1 MKKKVFLLILL
12 VIFVLSV
19 LPVFAANTEN
29 VVEIWHSWTSGK
41 EVQSIT
47 CLIDSFR
54 EKYPEIS
61 IKDRAIPGSTAEIR
75 QQLGVA
81 FIGGNPP
88 EICALG
94 PGYNLKSYVDAG
106 RLRPI
111 TDVWNEISG
120 NKIFPEG
127 IAKVIVFDNEAWAV
141 PLNIHTINT
150 VWYNVKVFEKYNLE
164 EPKTWEEFK
173 HVCSVLKENGLEPIT
188 AAGFWSVYAL
198 YPFLITTLG
207 PEGYAALGQ
216 GKVSFT
222 SEKKVKEAFELF
234 KEMWIDNLME
244 NWTGYGWAEAAR
256 PLMEGK
262 VGMYFCMGDWIA
274 PLLESEGMEPI
285 KEFDFFP
292 APGTRNMI
300 IGQVDALPLTKDSDA
315 PNLAKTFLKFS
326 ASTEGQTAFNRY
338 KGGVA
343 ANLETPSDFYGPI
356 MSKIYHLQH
365 KPGVQFM
372 PNLNLLMPPDFYVQF
387 YTQIEKYA
395 VGPTNEILDEV
406 LNELERLRI
415 EASTEGKWVNWG
427 W

>member
-1 MKKKVFLLILL
+1 LIKKKVFLLILL
-12 VIFVLSV
+12 VIFILSV
-19 LPVFAANTEN
+19 LPVFAENTEN
-29 VVEIWHSWTSGK
+29 VVEIWHYWTAGR
-41 EVQSIT
+41 EAQSIN

-61 IKDRAIPGSTAEIR
+61 IKDRAIPGSTAQIR

-81 FIGGNPP
+81 FMGGNPP
-88 EICALG
+88 EIFQVT
-94 PGYNLKSYVDAG
+94 PGYNLKSFTDAG
-106 RLRPI
+106 RLTPI
-111 TDVWNEISG
+111 TDVWNEIKG
-120 NKIFPEG
+120 NEIFSEG
-127 IAKVIVFDNEAWAV
+127 ITKIAVFDNEAWVV
-141 PLNIHTINT
+141 PLDIHTINT
-150 VWYNVKVFEKYNLE
+150 VWYNVKVFKKYNLE

-222 SEKKVKEAFELF
+222 SEKRVKEAFELF

-244 NWTGYGWAEAAR
+244 NWTGYSWAEAAR

-300 IGQVDALPLTKDSDA
+300 IGQVDALPLTKGSDA
-315 PNLAKTFLKFS
+315 PDLAKTFLKFA
-326 ASTEGQTAFNRY
+326 ASTEGQTAFNKY
-338 KGGVA
+338 KGSVA

-372 PNLNLLMPPDFYVQF
+372 PNLSFLMPPDFYTQF

-395 VGPTNEILDEV
+395 VDPNNETLDEV

-415 EASTEGKWVNWG
+415 EVSTEGKWVNWE
-427 W
+427 

>member
-19 LPVFAANTEN
+19 LPVFAASTEN
-29 VVEIWHSWTSGK
+29 VVEIWHYWTAGR
-41 EVQSIT
+41 EAQSVSS
-47 CLIDSFR
+47 LIDSFR
-54 EKYPEIS
+54 EKYPEVS
-61 IKDRAIPGSTAEIR
+61 VKDRTIPGSTAELR
-75 QQLGVA
+75 QQLGIA
-81 FIGGNPP
+81 FMGGNPP
-88 EICALG
+88 EIFQVG

-106 RLRPI
+106 RLSPI

-127 IAKVIVFDNEAWAV
+127 IAKLTVFNNEAWAV
-141 PLNIHTINT
+141 PLNIHTIST

-173 HVCSVLKENGLEPIT
+173 HVCSVLKENSLEPIA

-207 PEGYAALGQ
+207 PEGYIAIGE
-216 GKVSFT
+216 GEVNFT
-222 SEKKVKEAFELF
+222 SEKRVREAFELF

-244 NWTGYGWAEAAR
+244 DWSGYSWAEAAR
-256 PLMEGK
+256 PFIEGK
-262 VGMYFCMGDWIA
+262 VAMYFCMGDWIA

-300 IGQVDALPLTKDSDA
+300 IGQIDALPLTKGSDA
-315 PNLAKTFLKFS
+315 PDLAKTFLKFS

-338 KGGVA
+338 KGSVA
-343 ANLETPSDFYGPI
+343 ANLEAPSDFYGPI
-356 MSKIYHLQH
+356 MSKIYNLLH
-365 KPGVQFM
+365 KPGVQFI
-372 PNLNLLMPPDFYVQF
+372 PNLSFLMPPDFYTQF

-395 VGPTNEILDEV
+395 VDPTNETLDEV

>member
-19 LPVFAANTEN
+19 LPVFAASTEN
-29 VVEIWHSWTSGK
+29 VVEIWHYWTAGR
-41 EVQSIT
+41 EAQSISS
-47 CLIDSFR
+47 LIDSFR
-54 EKYPEIS
+54 EKYPEVS
-61 IKDRAIPGSTAEIR
+61 VKDRTIPGSTAELR
-75 QQLGVA
+75 QQLGIA
-81 FIGGNPP
+81 FMGGNPP
-88 EICALG
+88 EIFQVG

-106 RLRPI
+106 RLSPI

-127 IAKVIVFDNEAWAV
+127 IAKLTVFNNEAWAV
-141 PLNIHTINT
+141 PLNIHTIST

-173 HVCSVLKENGLEPIT
+173 HVCSVLKENGLEPIA
-188 AAGFWSVYAL
+188 AAGFWSFYAL

-207 PEGYAALGQ
+207 PEGYVAIGE
-216 GKVSFT
+216 GEVNFT
-222 SEKKVKEAFELF
+222 SEKRVREAFELF

-244 NWTGYGWAEAAR
+244 DWSGYSWAEAAK
-256 PLMEGK
+256 PFIEGK
-262 VGMYFCMGDWIA
+262 VAMYFCMGDWIA

-300 IGQVDALPLTKDSDA
+300 IGQIDALPLTKGSDA
-315 PNLAKTFLKFS
+315 PDLAKTFLKFS

-338 KGGVA
+338 KGSVA
-343 ANLETPSDFYGPI
+343 ANLEAPSDFYGPI
-356 MSKIYHLQH
+356 MSKIYNLLH
-365 KPGVQFM
+365 KPGVQFI
-372 PNLNLLMPPDFYVQF
+372 PNLSFLMPPDFYTQF

-395 VGPTNEILDEV
+395 VDPTNETLDEV

>member
-19 LPVFAANTEN
+19 LPVFAASTEN
-29 VVEIWHSWTSGK
+29 VVEIWHYWTAGR
-41 EVQSIT
+41 EAQSISS
-47 CLIDSFR
+47 LIDSFR
-54 EKYPEIS
+54 EKYPEVS
-61 IKDRAIPGSTAEIR
+61 VKDRTIPGSTAELR
-75 QQLGVA
+75 QQLGIA
-81 FIGGNPP
+81 FMGGNPP
-88 EICALG
+88 EIFQVG

-106 RLRPI
+106 RLSPI

-127 IAKVIVFDNEAWAV
+127 IAKLTVFNNEAWAV
-141 PLNIHTINT
+141 PLNIHTIST

-173 HVCSVLKENGLEPIT
+173 HVCSVLKENSLEPIA

-207 PEGYAALGQ
+207 PEGYVAIGE
-216 GKVSFT
+216 GEVNFT
-222 SEKKVKEAFELF
+222 SEKRVREAFELF

-244 NWTGYGWAEAAR
+244 DWSGYSWAEAAK
-256 PLMEGK
+256 PFIEGK
-262 VGMYFCMGDWIA
+262 VAMYFCMGDWIA

-300 IGQVDALPLTKDSDA
+300 IGQIDALPLTKGSDA
-315 PNLAKTFLKFS
+315 PDLAKTFLKFS

-338 KGGVA
+338 KGSVA
-343 ANLETPSDFYGPI
+343 ANLEAPSDFYGPI
-356 MSKIYHLQH
+356 MSKIYNLLH
-365 KPGVQFM
+365 KPGVQFI
-372 PNLNLLMPPDFYVQF
+372 PNLSFLMPPDFYTQF

-395 VGPTNEILDEV
+395 VDPTNETLDEV

>member
-19 LPVFAANTEN
+19 LPVFAASTEN
-29 VVEIWHSWTSGK
+29 VVEIWHYWTAGR
-41 EVQSIT
+41 EAQSISS
-47 CLIDSFR
+47 LIDSFR
-54 EKYPEIS
+54 EKYPEVS
-61 IKDRAIPGSTAEIR
+61 VKDRTIPGSTAELR
-75 QQLGVA
+75 QQLGIA
-81 FIGGNPP
+81 FMGGNPP
-88 EICALG
+88 EIFQVG

-106 RLRPI
+106 RLSPI

-127 IAKVIVFDNEAWAV
+127 IAKLTVFNNEAWAV
-141 PLNIHTINT
+141 PLNIHTIST

-173 HVCSVLKENGLEPIT
+173 HVCSVLKENGLEPIA

-207 PEGYAALGQ
+207 PEGYVAIGE
-216 GKVSFT
+216 GEVNFT
-222 SEKKVKEAFELF
+222 SEKRVREAFELF

-244 NWTGYGWAEAAR
+244 DWSGYSWAEAAK
-256 PLMEGK
+256 PFIEGK
-262 VGMYFCMGDWIA
+262 VAMYFCMGDWIA

-300 IGQVDALPLTKDSDA
+300 IGQIDALPLTKGSDA
-315 PNLAKTFLKFS
+315 PDLAKTFLKFS

-338 KGGVA
+338 KGSVA
-343 ANLETPSDFYGPI
+343 ANLEAPSDFYGPI
-356 MSKIYHLQH
+356 MSKIYNLLH
-365 KPGVQFM
+365 KPGVQFI
-372 PNLNLLMPPDFYVQF
+372 PNLSFLMPPDFYTQF

-395 VGPTNEILDEV
+395 VDPTNETLDEV

>member
-1 MKKKVFLLILL
+1 MKSKVFLLILL
-12 VIFVLSV
+12 GIFVLSV

-29 VVEIWHSWTSGK
+29 VVEIWHSWTAGK

-94 PGYNLKSYVDAG
+94 PGYNLKSYADAG
-106 RLRPI
+106 RLIPI
-111 TDVWNEISG
+111 TDVWNEVRG

-127 IAKVIVFDNEAWAV
+127 IAKVTVFDNEAWAV

-164 EPKTWEEFK
+164 EPKTWEEFE
-173 HVCSVLKENGLEPIT
+173 HVCSVLKENGLEPMT

-198 YPFLITTLG
+198 YPFLVTTLG

-216 GKVSFT
+216 GKISFT
-222 SEKKVKEAFELF
+222 GEKKVKEAFELF

-244 NWTGYGWAEAAR
+244 DWTGYGWAEAAR

-262 VGMYFCMGDWIA
+262 VAMYFCMGDWLA
-274 PLLESEGMEPI
+274 PLLERVEVWNQLKNLISSQL
-285 KEFDFFP
+285 
-292 APGTRNMI
+292 
-300 IGQVDALPLTKDSDA
+300 QV
-315 PNLAKTFLKFS
+315 
-326 ASTEGQTAFNRY
+326 
-338 KGGVA
+338 
-343 ANLETPSDFYGPI
+343 LEI
-356 MSKIYHLQH
+356 
-365 KPGVQFM
+365 
-372 PNLNLLMPPDFYVQF
+372 
-387 YTQIEKYA
+387 
-395 VGPTNEILDEV
+395 
-406 LNELERLRI
+406 
-415 EASTEGKWVNWG
+415 
-427 W
+427 

>member
-19 LPVFAANTEN
+19 LPVFAASTEN
-29 VVEIWHSWTSGK
+29 VVEIWHYWTAGR
-41 EVQSIT
+41 EAQSISS
-47 CLIDSFR
+47 LIDSFR
-54 EKYPEIS
+54 EKYPEVS
-61 IKDRAIPGSTAEIR
+61 VKDRTIPGSTAELR
-75 QQLGVA
+75 QQLGIA
-81 FIGGNPP
+81 FMGGNPP
-88 EICALG
+88 EIFQVG

-106 RLRPI
+106 RLSPI

-127 IAKVIVFDNEAWAV
+127 IAKLTVFNNEAWAV
-141 PLNIHTINT
+141 PLNIHTIST

-173 HVCSVLKENGLEPIT
+173 HVCSVLKENGLEPIA

-207 PEGYAALGQ
+207 PEGYVAIGE
-216 GKVSFT
+216 GEVNFI
-222 SEKKVKEAFELF
+222 SEKRVREAFELF

-244 NWTGYGWAEAAR
+244 DWSGYSWAEAAK
-256 PLMEGK
+256 PFIEGK
-262 VGMYFCMGDWIA
+262 VAMYFCMGDWIV

-300 IGQVDALPLTKDSDA
+300 IGQIDALPLTKGSDA
-315 PNLAKTFLKFS
+315 PDLAKTFLKFS

-338 KGGVA
+338 KGSVA
-343 ANLETPSDFYGPI
+343 ANLEAPSDFYGPI
-356 MSKIYHLQH
+356 MSKIYNLLH
-365 KPGVQFM
+365 KPGVQFI
-372 PNLNLLMPPDFYVQF
+372 PNLSFLMPPDFYTQF

-395 VGPTNEILDEV
+395 VDPTNETLDEV

>member
-19 LPVFAANTEN
+19 LPVFAASTEN
-29 VVEIWHSWTSGK
+29 VVEIWHYWTAGR
-41 EVQSIT
+41 EAQSISS
-47 CLIDSFR
+47 LIDSFR
-54 EKYPEIS
+54 EKYPEVS
-61 IKDRAIPGSTAEIR
+61 VKDRTIPGSTAELR
-75 QQLGVA
+75 QQLGIA
-81 FIGGNPP
+81 FMGGNPP
-88 EICALG
+88 ETFQVG

-106 RLRPI
+106 RLSPI
-111 TDVWNEISG
+111 TDVWNEVSG

-127 IAKVIVFDNEAWAV
+127 IAKLTVFNNEAWAV
-141 PLNIHTINT
+141 PLNIHTIST

-173 HVCSVLKENGLEPIT
+173 HVCSVLKENGLEPIA

-207 PEGYAALGQ
+207 SEGYVAIGE
-216 GKVSFT
+216 GEVNFT
-222 SEKKVKEAFELF
+222 SEKRVREAFELF

-244 NWTGYGWAEAAR
+244 DWSGYSWAEAAR
-256 PLMEGK
+256 PFIEGK
-262 VGMYFCMGDWIA
+262 VAMYFCMGDWIA
-274 PLLESEGMEPI
+274 PLLESKGMEPI

-300 IGQVDALPLTKDSDA
+300 IGQIDALPLTKGSDA
-315 PNLAKTFLKFS
+315 PDLAKTFLKFS

-338 KGGVA
+338 KGSVA
-343 ANLETPSDFYGPI
+343 ANLEAPSDFYGPI
-356 MSKIYHLQH
+356 MSKIYNLLH
-365 KPGVQFM
+365 KPGVQFI
-372 PNLNLLMPPDFYVQF
+372 PNLSFLMPPDFYTQF

-395 VGPTNEILDEV
+395 VDPTNETLDEV